1 MFVNIVFMRVLVTA
15 VYIVLMV
22 MMIVLGNVVN
32 RVIRLLELMK
42 RKIYDYLY
50 HREIDTGNA
59 VTDCRN
65 RIQLY
70 RYDTVDLINL
80 VVLQTRDETVK
91 IISRDIT
98 RILSDFREGG

>member
-1 MFVNIVFMRVLVTA
+1 MTFRA
-15 VYIVLMV
+15 VW
-22 MMIVLGNVVN
+22 VLGVMCD
-32 RVIRLLELMK
+32 LMK

-65 RIQLY
+65 RVQLY

-80 VVLQTRDETVK
+80 VVLQTREETVK

>member
-1 MFVNIVFMRVLVTA
+1 MNRWIFA
-15 VYIVLMV
+15 
-22 MMIVLGNVVN
+22 IVLGNVVN

>member
-1 MFVNIVFMRVLVTA
+1 
-15 VYIVLMV
+15 
-22 MMIVLGNVVN
+22 MID
-32 RVIRLLELMK
+32 LMK
-42 RKIYDYLY
+42 RKIYDYFY
-50 HREIDTGNA
+50 HKEVDAGNS

-65 RIQLY
+65 RVQLY

-80 VVLQTRDETVK
+80 LVLQTREEMIK